1 MFAKIRFVGLAIC
14 AIACVCALT
23 TPAAAQCPAKTTVAD
38 TLYNA
43 DGSLASGR
51 VTIAWPTFVI
61 GTCQVI
67 AGQTTVTVAIG
78 AFSAQLYPNT
88 TAVPS
93 GTSYRVTF
101 ALISGRVTTEYWV
114 VPASAVSVALATVRA
129 PSVPVPAMMFGEAQV
144 TNLVSDLAKKIELP
158 SPCSAGKMLESNGSS
173 TPPQVNCVDPSS
185 GSGSQHQVNG
195 ANLASNSPVNF
206 QNSSTVAFTNP
217 GAGNLQASL
226 ADSAVTA
233 AKLAVSS
240 PSAAQLAGIGDINIS
255 AAALSPDRV
264 VGTAVTQSRAI
275 NTTAPIAGG
284 GDLSA
289 DRTLTC
295 NVASGA
301 QPGCLASADWTTF
314 NNKVTSVSGT
324 AEEIASTG
332 GATPVISLPSI
343 LNLAAKTLKGAS
355 PLLFDGL
362 TADTFKTTLVITDPT
377 AARSFTLPNADSNSV
392 QPLTCSGTD
401 KVSAISALG
410 VVTCTAD
417 QGGAGS
423 GDNITVNTV
432 AAVDADFDD
441 ATPAAPANAANVKWQ
456 KDALTPNNLSA
467 HLLFST
473 IATATFGANA
483 DFTWTFDNAGAT
495 DPQFQFVAGVLTLAA
510 MTRLDTP
517 NELRNANAGVLILS
531 GKTPDGATAVGV
543 RSNNT
548 VALTVAGAKIHS
560 FQNNS
565 VEKSYIDKDGGFSG
579 NAATATALAVDP
591 TTCTNQFVRDI
602 AAAGTLTCA
611 TVAKADAA
619 ATFVHTDQA
628 NTYST
633 GTQDFEAAAVTRP
646 YRRLAFASFPGT
658 CTANREFLER
668 SDPATAGQVVYVCN
682 AAGTG
687 WDLVGDGGAG
697 GGITSLASQTGATQ
711 TITRGA
717 GIGGTSATNDHS
729 FTTAS
734 GEADFLAAG
743 ALTCGAATQGKM
755 QVHTTPLQYCDN
767 AATPALQYAAYGD
780 SAGAALTGD
789 TATAFFAAGTL
800 EIARG
805 GTGTGS
811 TLTGL
816 VRGSASAMTA
826 AELSGDVTT
835 SGSNVATL
843 ANIPTGTPMAGSL
856 LATNIAAPA
865 SPAAGKVSLF
875 TDSTDLRLHDKNAS
889 GVIGTT
895 VVAQTCSG
903 TDKVSAVSAAGVV
916 TCSPNVSSGNV
927 TTLALSS
934 DAASN
939 STTSGVKITG
949 LDLAVGAGTY
959 GFKYLIRYQSAA
971 TTTGVKFGVNHTGT
985 AAVFVATMRYQE
997 STTAA
1002 STGAA
1007 SQAAAGGTLGAGG
1020 STRTKSTTAPN
1031 LGPTASVDTLSA
1043 DMLAIIDGIIIVTAS
1058 GNLELWHASEVAA
1071 ASTVMSGSSLVLT
1084 NLSSGIPI
1092 TSKIWLEAAACQN
1105 ATATLM
1111 WDTPTTNP
1119 AVAACITGTNTQKGV
1134 ADFADGAASLSMQRT
1149 LALPSDWT
1157 GAVDVKFKWLTT
1169 ATTGDVVWQIATIC
1183 VADAETD
1190 DPAFNTA
1197 STVTD
1202 TAKGTTNQTND
1213 ASVTGI
1219 TMTGCAAGEAWHIKV
1234 LRDPAHASD
1243 TLAATARLLG
1253 VELTVR
1259 RAQ

>member
-1 MFAKIRFVGLAIC
+1 
-14 AIACVCALT
+14 
-23 TPAAAQCPAKTTVAD
+23 
-38 TLYNA
+38 
-43 DGSLASGR
+43 
-51 VTIAWPTFVI
+51 
-61 GTCQVI
+61 
-67 AGQTTVTVAIG
+67 
-78 AFSAQLYPNT
+78 
-88 TAVPS
+88 
-93 GTSYRVTF
+93 
-101 ALISGRVTTEYWV
+101 
-114 VPASAVSVALATVRA
+114 
-129 PSVPVPAMMFGEAQV
+129 
-144 TNLVSDLAKKIELP
+144 
-158 SPCSAGKMLESNGSS
+158 
-173 TPPQVNCVDPSS
+173 
-185 GSGSQHQVNG
+185 
-195 ANLASNSPVNF
+195 
-206 QNSSTVAFTNP
+206 
-217 GAGNLQASL
+217 
-226 ADSAVTA
+226 
-233 AKLAVSS
+233 
-240 PSAAQLAGIGDINIS
+240 
-255 AAALSPDRV
+255 
-264 VGTAVTQSRAI
+264 
-275 NTTAPIAGG
+275 
-284 GDLSA
+284 
-289 DRTLTC
+289 
-295 NVASGA
+295 
-301 QPGCLASADWTTF
+301 
-314 NNKVTSVSGT
+314 
-324 AEEIASTG
+324 
-332 GATPVISLPSI
+332 
-343 LNLAAKTLKGAS
+343 
-355 PLLFDGL
+355 
-362 TADTFKTTLVITDPT
+362 
-377 AARSFTLPNADSNSV
+377 
-392 QPLTCSGTD
+392 
-401 KVSAISALG
+401 
-410 VVTCTAD
+410 
-417 QGGAGS
+417 
-423 GDNITVNTV
+423 
-432 AAVDADFDD
+432 
-441 ATPAAPANAANVKWQ
+441 
-456 KDALTPNNLSA
+456 
-467 HLLFST
+467 
-473 IATATFGANA
+473 
-483 DFTWTFDNAGAT
+483 
-495 DPQFQFVAGVLTLAA
+495 
-510 MTRLDTP
+510 
-517 NELRNANAGVLILS
+517 
-531 GKTPDGATAVGV
+531 
-543 RSNNT
+543 
-548 VALTVAGAKIHS
+548 
-560 FQNNS
+560 
-565 VEKSYIDKDGGFSG
+565 
-579 NAATATALAVDP
+579 
-591 TTCTNQFVRDI
+591 
-602 AAAGTLTCA
+602 
-611 TVAKADAA
+611 
-619 ATFVHTDQA
+619 
-628 NTYST
+628 
-633 GTQDFEAAAVTRP
+633 
-646 YRRLAFASFPGT
+646 
-658 CTANREFLER
+658 
-668 SDPATAGQVVYVCN
+668 
-682 AAGTG
+682 
-687 WDLVGDGGAG
+687 VGDGGAG

-743 ALTCGAATQGKM
+743 ALVCGAATQGKM

-780 SAGAALTGD
+780 SAGAALSGD

-800 EIARG
+800 EDARLSANVSLLGSSISLTAEVTGILPGANGGTNNGFMDFTGPATSLKTFTLPNASTTILTTNALVTGAQGGTNNGFFDVTGPATSLKTFTFPNASATVLTSNTAVTIAQG

-835 SGSNVATL
+835 SGSNVTTL

-865 SPAAGKVSLF
+865 SPAAGKVSVF

-895 VVAQTCSG
+895 VVSATCSG
-903 TDKVSAVSAAGVV
+903 TDKVSSISAAGVV

-985 AAVFVATMRYQE
+985 AAVFVAFMRY
-997 STTAA
+997 A
-1002 STGAA
+1002 STGGTAA
-1007 SQAAAGGTLGAGG
+1007 TAAATQAAASATGNIHESF

-1031 LGPTASVDTLSA
+1031 LGPTVSVDTLNA
-1043 DMLAIIDGIIIVTAS
+1043 DMLVIVEGIIIVTAS

-1092 TSKIWLEAAACQN
+1092 TSKVWLEAAGCQN

-1134 ADFADGAASLSMQRT
+1134 ADFADGANSLSMQRT
-1149 LALPSDWT
+1149 LALPSDFT

-1202 TAKGTTNQTND
+1202 TAKGTANQTND
-1213 ASVTGI
+1213 ASITGI